1 MIEYDGSK
9 CTPHGQT
16 RCAICQAMAAKG
28 RRPSS
33 PEMPPPSIAG
43 GPPPDIEGLGNVR
56 DREPKTVEEANTD
69 YDKILAEVE
78 QMRLKPDAGMIE
90 SLKAPSPFVAQV
102 AQPGQVNTFAR
113 DAFATLPTDDSHAS
127 KVLRAAAAFASAAQA
142 WAQELAY
149 VEKIKKVLLTA
160 EMELDKVT
168 INKNVAEIELKKL
181 VAGE

>member
-1 MIEYDGSK
+1 MVEYDGSK

-33 PEMPPPSIAG
+33 QEAPPQSIAG

-69 YDKILAEVE
+69 YDKILAEVNAMKEVE
-78 QMRLKPDAGMIE
+78 QPNVRISSGQTI
-90 SLKAPSPFVAQV
+90 

-127 KVLRAAAAFASAAQA
+127 KVLRAAAAFAGAAQA

-160 EMELDKVT
+160 EVQL
-168 INKNVAEIELKKL
+168 NKASFEKGNAEEELKKL
-181 VAGE
+181 VAGG

>member
-1 MIEYDGSK
+1 M
-9 CTPHGQT
+9 
-16 RCAICQAMAAKG
+16 
-28 RRPSS
+28 
-33 PEMPPPSIAG
+33 
-43 GPPPDIEGLGNVR
+43 R

-78 QMRLKPDAGMIE
+78 AMKGKKAEEWE
-90 SLKAPSPFVAQV
+90 STPEAPTRPRQV

-113 DAFATLPTDDSHAS
+113 DTFATLPTDDSHAS

-160 EMELDKVT
+160 EVQL
-168 INKNVAEIELKKL
+168 NKASFEKGNAEEELKKL

>member
-1 MIEYDGSK
+1 MIEYDGTK

-43 GPPPDIEGLGNVR
+43 GPPSDIEGLGNVR
-56 DREPKTVEEANTD
+56 DREPKTIEEANTD

-78 QMRLKPDAGMIE
+78 AARGANALLGAPGIETVLKPA
-90 SLKAPSPFVAQV
+90 SKAEQA
-102 AQPGQVNTFAR
+102 QVNTFAR

-160 EMELDKVT
+160 EVELDRVT
-168 INKNVAEIELKKL
+168 IEKNQAEIELKKL